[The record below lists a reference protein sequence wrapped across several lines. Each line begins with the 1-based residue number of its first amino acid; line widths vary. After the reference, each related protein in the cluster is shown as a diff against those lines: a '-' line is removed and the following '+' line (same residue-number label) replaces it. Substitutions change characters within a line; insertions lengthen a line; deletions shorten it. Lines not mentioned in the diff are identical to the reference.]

1 MALQQG
7 TRLGAYE
14 IISPIGAAFT
24 GDTMTLR
31 ISKACLVAAV
41 ALYYT
46 LVVLNNC
53 TDYGTNYQFVRH
65 VMMMDTTF
73 PGNHGMWRAIHSP
86 FLHKV
91 FYDGIIAWEAVTMVL
106 CWLGSLRM
114 LRALRG
120 SVAAFHKASRV
131 AVAGLTLGLLM
142 WLVAFLAIGGEWF
155 LMWQSQTWN
164 GQAVAFGMFT
174 VTGVVL
180 VLVLL
185 PEREIP
191 A

>member
-1 MALQQG
+1 
-7 TRLGAYE
+7 
-14 IISPIGAAFT
+14 
-24 GDTMTLR
+24 MTPR
-31 ISKACLVAAV
+31 ISKGLLVAGV

-46 LVVLNNC
+46 LIVFNNC
-53 TDYGTNYQFVRH
+53 TDYGSNYQFVRH

-86 FLHKV
+86 SLYKM

-106 CWLGSLRM
+106 CWLGSARM

-120 SVAAFHKASRV
+120 SVAAFHRASQL
-131 AVAGLTLGLLM
+131 AVASLMLGLLM
-142 WLVAFLAIGGEWF
+142 WLIAFLSVGGEWF

-164 GQAVAFGMFT
+164 GQAEALRMFT
-174 VTGVVL
+174 VTGLVL
-180 VLVLL
+180 VLVLI
-185 PEREIP
+185 PEREIR